1 MMGLFLRHPTPE
13 TLDWDVLNPLRRLAQ
28 RFFYP
33 KVNSLMLMAVF
44 IQRAV
49 GTFVLKPGAGL
60 KSSLSTEQKSL
71 LFKNNVK
78 GDKIVADS
86 VQAKV

>member
-1 MMGLFLRHPTPE
+1 
-13 TLDWDVLNPLRRLAQ
+13 
-28 RFFYP
+28 
-33 KVNSLMLMAVF
+33 MLMAVF